1 MLCCLEEVRR
11 YKKCGSHDGQLWHSN
26 CKRIYVLHMT
36 PYKNGQPQQ
45 VTPIELP
52 QNIEWKIS
60 PTNMSCLNSCP
71 PPPPPHPWNYVQC
84 LDYVMKWKII
94 ETLPLH
100 WSSLQWVSVLLHTDW
115 QGWCIKVFFWKTRH
129 ECAMTKKGHI
139 LINLRQFEDQMPLVC
154 KFKVWRVRKY

>member
-45 VTPIELP
+45 VPPIELP

-71 PPPPPHPWNYVQC
+71 PPSP
-84 LDYVMKWKII
+84 
-94 ETLPLH
+94 
-100 WSSLQWVSVLLHTDW
+100 SSLKLCSMHGLCHEMENYWNLAPPLKFPTMSFSFTAHWLTRLMY
-115 QGWCIKVFFWKTRH
+115 QGIFLKDKAWMRH
-129 ECAMTKKGHI
+129 
-139 LINLRQFEDQMPLVC
+139 DQKRAYFNKSKAIRRSNAPSLQI
-154 KFKVWRVRKY
+154 